1 MQVLALVPLFFVFA
15 RSIAD
20 ATRQSICRR
29 LTALAE
35 SMDCFVADAPRNDD
49 SERVS
54 FPAPTCPGIA
64 SPAPRVRKFDFIF
77 NQIRN
82 REGVARGGLRTRAH
96 PCRLRRRLPRR
107 IASASQVRFY
117 VLISIYYR
125 NHEERSDVV
134 IPCKYWHPCRPV
146 PGLLH
151 PLARVRK
158 FESDIISSERGTDR
172 NPSPFLPVRMCVYG
186 NCVVLLRT
194 VFATAPIV
202 PFDLFQSGSACR
214 IIAIAYAFAVIHE
227 RPRRASASAAAVRR
241 RIAAIAPRFP

>member
-1 MQVLALVPLFFVFA
+1 
-15 RSIAD
+15 
-20 ATRQSICRR
+20 
-29 LTALAE
+29 
-35 SMDCFVADAPRNDD
+35 MDCFVADAPRNDD

-54 FPAPTCPGIA
+54 FPVPTKAEIA
-64 SPAPRVRKFDFIF
+64 TADYIRLASSSIF
-77 NQIRN
+77 LYCIEKIRESKS
-82 REGVARGGLRTRAH
+82 RTRASGCGGLRTRAH

>member
-1 MQVLALVPLFFVFA
+1 MGLPLIGCRFRKKGRSAPFFVSILLKKNKENRNCEPRQGRGSPMQVLALV
-15 RSIAD
+15 
-20 ATRQSICRR
+20 
-29 LTALAE
+29 
-35 SMDCFVADAPRNDD
+35 
-49 SERVS
+49 
-54 FPAPTCPGIA
+54 PTCPGIA

-96 PCRLRRRLPRR
+96 PCRSFSSLRGASQMRRGNPFADGLPHLRSQWIALSLTLRAMTIRRECLSPCRPRRRLPRR
-107 IASASQVRFY
+107 ITSASQVRFY

-172 NPSPFLPVRMCVYG
+172 NPSPFLPV
-186 NCVVLLRT
+186 
-194 VFATAPIV
+194 
-202 PFDLFQSGSACR
+202 
-214 IIAIAYAFAVIHE
+214 
-227 RPRRASASAAAVRR
+227 
-241 RIAAIAPRFP
+241 

>member
-1 MQVLALVPLFFVFA
+1 MA
-15 RSIAD
+15 
-20 ATRQSICRR
+20 
-29 LTALAE
+29 
-35 SMDCFVADAPRNDD
+35 
-49 SERVS
+49 VS
-54 FPAPTCPGIA
+54 GH
-64 SPAPRVRKFDFIF
+64 
-77 NQIRN
+77 
-82 REGVARGGLRTRAH
+82 GRTRAALFRLCEEH
-96 PCRLRRRLPRR
+96 RRCDAAIHLQTAYRTCGVNGLLPPVGVAMTIRRECLSPCRPRRRLPRR

-151 PLARVRK
+151 PLTRVRK

-214 IIAIAYAFAVIHE
+214 IVAIAYAFAVVHE
-227 RPRRASASAAAVRR
+227 RPRRASAPAAAVCR
-241 RIAAIAPRFP
+241 RIAAIAPRFA

>member
-1 MQVLALVPLFFVFA
+1 MT
-15 RSIAD
+15 I
-20 ATRQSICRR
+20 RR
-29 LTALAE
+29 ECL
-35 SMDCFVADAPRNDD
+35 S
-49 SERVS
+49 
-54 FPAPTCPGIA
+54 
-64 SPAPRVRKFDFIF
+64 
-77 NQIRN
+77 
-82 REGVARGGLRTRAH
+82 
-96 PCRLRRRLPRR
+96 PCRPRRRLPRR
-107 IASASQVRFY
+107 ITSASQVRFY

-214 IIAIAYAFAVIHE
+214 IIAIAYAFAVVHE
-227 RPRRASASAAAVRR
+227 RPRRASAPAAAVRR
-241 RIAAIAPRFP
+241 RIAAIAPRFA

>member
-1 MQVLALVPLFFVFA
+1 MAVSG
-15 RSIAD
+15 RGRGRTRAD
-20 ATRQSICRR
+20 KDG
-29 LTALAE
+29 
-35 SMDCFVADAPRNDD
+35 DCHGGLHP
-49 SERVS
+49 
-54 FPAPTCPGIA
+54 P
-64 SPAPRVRKFDFIF
+64 RKFDFIF
-77 NQIRN
+77 KI
-82 REGVARGGLRTRAH
+82 
-96 PCRLRRRLPRR
+96 
-107 IASASQVRFY
+107 
-117 VLISIYYR
+117 R

-151 PLARVRK
+151 PLTRVRK